1 MVEGDEMA
9 KKKNMNALAEEP
21 VVKEDIPEV
30 VEVKEEVKE
39 EIKEEP
45 KPVTKVSRGKVVNCE
60 RLNVRKGPSTDTEV
74 VNVLVVGTVVELVN
88 KGKEWHRTKEGY
100 VMSKYIKVM

>member
-9 KKKNMNALAEEP
+9 KKKNTNALAEEP

-100 VMSKYIKVM
+100 VMAKYIKVM